1 MPFIFLEEAGTA
13 MKTIKEML
21 LKKREDLV
29 QEIARRSKASTE
41 SAAQDIGD
49 ILDSVSEERTRE
61 LDLILTDREKR
72 KLAQIDDALDRIEEN
87 TYGLCE
93 ECGVKIPK
101 ARLKVLP
108 FAIFCV
114 ECQEKNEREEKY
126 TREESEDGIRNVP
139 VADVEE

>member
-1 MPFIFLEEAGTA
+1 
-13 MKTIKEML
+13 MKTIKDML

-29 QEIARRSKASTE
+29 LEISRRSKASTE
-41 SAAQDIGD
+41 SAVQDIGD

-72 KLAQIDDALDRIEEN
+72 KLAQIDDAIDRIEEN

-93 ECGVKIPK
+93 ECGIKIPK

-108 FAIFCV
+108 FATFCV

-126 TREESEDGIRNVP
+126 TREESEDGIRKVP

>member
-1 MPFIFLEEAGTA
+1 

-29 QEIARRSKASTE
+29 QEISRRSKASTE
-41 SAAQDIGD
+41 SGAQDIGD

-61 LDLILTDREKR
+61 LDMILTDREKR
-72 KLAQIDDALDRIEEN
+72 KLAQIDDAIDRIDEN

-101 ARLKVLP
+101 ARLRVLP
-108 FAIFCV
+108 FAKYCV
-114 ECQEKNEREEKY
+114 ECQEKTEREEKY
-126 TREESEDGIRNVP
+126 TREEPEDGIRKVP
-139 VADVEE
+139 VGDVEE

>member
-1 MPFIFLEEAGTA
+1 

-29 QEIARRSKASTE
+29 LEIARRSKVSTE

-49 ILDSVSEERTRE
+49 IIDSVSEERTRE

-72 KLAQIDDALDRIEEN
+72 KLAQIDDALERIDED

-108 FAIFCV
+108 FAKYCV

-126 TREESEDGIRNVP
+126 TREEMEDGIRKVP

>member
-1 MPFIFLEEAGTA
+1 

-29 QEIARRSKASTE
+29 LAIARRLKASTE

-61 LDLILTDREKR
+61 LDLILTDRGKR
-72 KLAQIDDALDRIEEN
+72 NLAQIDDAIDRIDEGI
-87 TYGLCE
+87 YGLCE

-108 FAIFCV
+108 FAKYCV
-114 ECQEKNEREEKY
+114 ECQEKIEREEKY
-126 TREESEDGIRNVP
+126 TREESEDGIRKVP

>member
-1 MPFIFLEEAGTA
+1 

-29 QEIARRSKASTE
+29 LEISRRSKASTE

-72 KLAQIDDALDRIEEN
+72 KLAQIDDAIDRIEEN

-126 TREESEDGIRNVP
+126 TREESEDGIRKVP

>member
-1 MPFIFLEEAGTA
+1 MT
-13 MKTIKEML
+13 TIKEML

-29 QEIARRSKASTE
+29 LEISRRSKASTE

-72 KLAQIDDALDRIEEN
+72 KLAQIDDAIDRIEEN

-108 FAIFCV
+108 FAIYCV

-126 TREESEDGIRNVP
+126 TREESENGIRKVP